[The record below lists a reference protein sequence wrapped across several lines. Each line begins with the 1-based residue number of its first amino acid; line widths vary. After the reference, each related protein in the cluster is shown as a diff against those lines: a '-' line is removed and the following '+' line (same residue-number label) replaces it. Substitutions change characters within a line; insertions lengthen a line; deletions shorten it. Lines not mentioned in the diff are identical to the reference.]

1 MPKTT
6 DLLDANET
14 LIEQGLL
21 RIVSPIFHDYGGQ
34 IEFSGSIATVK
45 LKEDN
50 SLVRTLLSE
59 PGQGRVLVIDG
70 GGSLSTALCG
80 DQLAAKA
87 VENDWRGLVV
97 YGAIRDAAEI
107 AQLPLG
113 VKALNTCP
121 LKSRKRGLGERDIP
135 VRFGE
140 VTFHSGEWL
149 YADRDGIIVSSVPIL
164 LQSESDRSENE

>member
-6 DLLDANET
+6 DLLDANEI
-14 LIEQGLL
+14 LIEQGVIG
-21 RIVSPIFHDYGGQ
+21 IVAPIFRNYGGRS
-34 IEFSGSIATVK
+34 EFSGSIATVK
-45 LKEDN
+45 IFEDN

-70 GGSLSTALCG
+70 GGSLRCALCG
-80 DQLAAKA
+80 DRLAALA

-113 VKALNTCP
+113 VKALNTYP

-140 VTFHSGEWL
+140 VTFNSGAWL
-149 YADRDGIIVSSVPIL
+149 YADRDGMIVSSVSL
-164 LQSESDRSENE
+164 ES

>member
-1 MPKTT
+1 M
-6 DLLDANET
+6 
-14 LIEQGLL
+14 EQGLL
-21 RIVSPIFHDYGGQ
+21 CIVAPIFRDYGGRS
-34 IEFSGSIATVK
+34 EFSGSIATVK
-45 LKEDN
+45 LFEDN

-59 PGQGRVLVIDG
+59 PGRGRVLVIDG
-70 GGSLSTALCG
+70 GGSLRCALCG
-80 DQLAAKA
+80 DQLAALA

-113 VKALNTCP
+113 VKALNTYP

-140 VTFHSGEWL
+140 VTFHAGEWL
-149 YADRDGIIVSSVPIL
+149 YADRDGIIVSRVPL
-164 LQSESDRSENE
+164 ET